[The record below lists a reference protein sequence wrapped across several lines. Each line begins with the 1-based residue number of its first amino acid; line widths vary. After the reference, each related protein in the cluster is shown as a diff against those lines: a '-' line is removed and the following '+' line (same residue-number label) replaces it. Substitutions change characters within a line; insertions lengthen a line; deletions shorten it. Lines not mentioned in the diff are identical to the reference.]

1 MRRVFFRGFAAVAVI
16 VVLSV
21 SVSAAPRERGKDK
34 VPVIT
39 KLLRMV
45 RSLGDGLTIP
55 PAPTPRP

>member
-1 MRRVFFRGFAAVAVI
+1 MHRIFFRGFTAAAVI

-34 VPVIT
+34 VPTIT
-39 KLLRMV
+39 KFLRMV
-45 RSLGDGLTIP
+45 RALGDGLTIP